1 MSHHKMKTS
10 LTLKCGN
17 QRQAREKMSP
27 VAKKSARKNQ
37 QECEVLKGQEKICFN
52 NSDVVTSVIIIV
64 FL

>member
-1 MSHHKMKTS
+1 MKTS
-10 LTLKCGN
+10 LTLKMWQSAASAGKDVACG
-17 QRQAREKMSP
+17 
-27 VAKKSARKNQ
+27 KKSARKNQ